1 MPFGEVFIEERN
13 NNWNTPYLF
22 NGKELDEE
30 TGSYYYGAR
39 YYNPRESIFISV
51 DPLFEKTGTPYQ
63 YTYQNPI
70 RFTDPT
76 GMEGEEVKEPPIKE
90 IRYFRD
96 NTGEY
101 FWNKNQDAYE
111 HYSSGQDG
119 YSYYEGMYSVDESKK
134 PVGDYSMILQD
145 GKEGELAI
153 KDIVE
158 ERNYTDV
165 SREDVG
171 RTITLEY
178 SSRNQIRSEVFA
190 REKGEKNVKI
200 LRNSQIEPRSKSD
213 IISGIT
219 VKTKTYIETRDYGS
233 SFNNSTTP
241 TTNDA
246 KNDMI
251 KFGAEK
257 LVEFL
262 QSLIKKR

>member
-1 MPFGEVFIEERN
+1 M
-13 NNWNTPYLF
+13 
-22 NGKELDEE
+22 
-30 TGSYYYGAR
+30 
-39 YYNPRESIFISV
+39 
-51 DPLFEKTGTPYQ
+51 
-63 YTYQNPI
+63 
-70 RFTDPT
+70 
-76 GMEGEEVKEPPIKE
+76 
-90 IRYFRD
+90 
-96 NTGEY
+96 
-101 FWNKNQDAYE
+101 
-111 HYSSGQDG
+111 
-119 YSYYEGMYSVDESKK
+119 
-134 PVGDYSMILQD
+134 
-145 GKEGELAI
+145 
-153 KDIVE
+153 
-158 ERNYTDV
+158 
-165 SREDVG
+165 
-171 RTITLEY
+171 
-178 SSRNQIRSEVFA
+178 FA